1 MRRGP
6 RGIQTNALDGKHQ
19 LVRHQSTNGECAG
32 RSGLGRFIETL
43 LSGIPWSERAE
54 ATETVHVARPPS
66 GNLRIDNANGR
77 TRVVGEDRDDIE
89 IQLSKAARAESVEQA
104 QRLLEAIRVVPSQD
118 AGGDLNLDIEIPG
131 RWNRR
136 GRVDMELRIPRE
148 LTVQVSAAN
157 GKVCVQG
164 LRGSVR
170 ARSSNGAVRIEDVI
184 GNLEIATSNAKVSC
198 LCTCG
203 HLTARSS
210 NGTIELED
218 HRGSVDAATSNGTIH
233 CELEELE
240 KPGIVLATSNGRIV
254 LELPEE
260 VDGDIDI
267 RVDNGWIRN
276 SRELDPPSR
285 ERRGR
290 VKGTLG
296 RGGIPI
302 RLRASNG
309 TISIR

>member
-1 MRRGP
+1 VTDRSTGGDCGVGRRGF
-6 RGIQTNALDGKHQ
+6 GK
-19 LVRHQSTNGECAG
+19 
-32 RSGLGRFIETL
+32 FIETL
-43 LSGIPWSERAE
+43 LAGIPWSERAE
-54 ATETVHVARPPS
+54 ESETIHVARPPG

-89 IQLSKAARAESVEQA
+89 IQLHKAARAESVEQA
-104 QRLLEAIRVVPSQD
+104 RRLVEAIRVVPTED
-118 AGGDLNLDIEIPG
+118 AAGDLNLDVEIPG

-148 LTVQVSAAN
+148 LKVQVTAAN
-157 GKVCVQG
+157 GKVCMQG
-164 LRGSVR
+164 LRDSVR

-184 GNLEIATSNAKVSC
+184 GDVEIHTSNAKVSC

-203 HLTARSS
+203 HVAARSS
-210 NGTIELED
+210 NGRIELED

-233 CELEELE
+233 CELEDIG
-240 KPGIVLATSNGRIV
+240 KAGIVLSTSNGRIV
-254 LELPEE
+254 LDLPEE
-260 VDGDIDI
+260 VDGDVDI
-267 RVDNGWIRN
+267 RVDNGLIRN

-285 ERRGR
+285 EHSGR

-296 RGGIPI
+296 RGGTPI

>member
-1 MRRGP
+1 MTDDSTDRECGASRRGF
-6 RGIQTNALDGKHQ
+6 GK
-19 LVRHQSTNGECAG
+19 
-32 RSGLGRFIETL
+32 FIETL
-43 LSGIPWSERAE
+43 LAGIPWSERAE
-54 ATETVHVARPPS
+54 ETETIHVPRPPG

-77 TRVVGEDRDDIE
+77 TRVVGEDRGDIE
-89 IQLSKAARAESVEQA
+89 IQLTKAARAESVEQA
-104 QRLLEAIRVVPSQD
+104 RRLVETIHVVPSED
-118 AGGDLNLDIEIPG
+118 AAGDLNLDVEIPG

-148 LTVQVSAAN
+148 LKVQVIAAN

-184 GNLEIATSNAKVSC
+184 GDVEIHTSNAKVSC
-198 LCTCG
+198 SCTCG

-210 NGTIELED
+210 NGRIELED

-233 CELEELE
+233 CELEDIGKSGVILS
-240 KPGIVLATSNGRIV
+240 TSNGRIV
-254 LELPEE
+254 LDLPEE
-260 VDGDIDI
+260 VDGDVDI
-267 RVDNGWIRN
+267 RVDNGVIRN

-285 ERRGR
+285 ERSGR

-296 RGGIPI
+296 RGGTPI

>member
-1 MRRGP
+1 MTDESTDRECGASRRGF
-6 RGIQTNALDGKHQ
+6 GK
-19 LVRHQSTNGECAG
+19 
-32 RSGLGRFIETL
+32 FIETL
-43 LSGIPWSERAE
+43 LAGIPWSERAE
-54 ATETVHVARPPS
+54 ETETIQVPRPPG

-77 TRVVGEDRDDIE
+77 TRVVGEDRGDIE
-89 IQLSKAARAESVEQA
+89 IQLTKAARAESVEQA
-104 QRLLEAIRVVPSQD
+104 RRLVETIRVVPSED
-118 AGGDLNLDIEIPG
+118 AAGDLNIDVEIPG

-148 LTVQVSAAN
+148 LKVQVTAAN

-164 LRGSVR
+164 LRDSVR

-184 GNLEIATSNAKVSC
+184 GDVEIHTSNAKVSC

-203 HLTARSS
+203 HLAARSS
-210 NGTIELED
+210 NGKIELED

-233 CELEELE
+233 CELEDIGKAGVILS
-240 KPGIVLATSNGRIV
+240 TSNGRIV
-254 LELPEE
+254 LDLPEE
-260 VDGDIDI
+260 VDGDVDI
-267 RVDNGWIRN
+267 RVDNGVIRN

-285 ERRGR
+285 EHSGR
-290 VKGTLG
+290 MKGTLG
-296 RGGIPI
+296 RGGTPI